1 MGIYTPLQK
10 CDRWGN
16 LNQLFSLRPAFF
28 GPRPAFSAK
37 FLDKNLA
44 PTGR

>member
-28 GPRPAFSAK
+28 GPRPAFFGQISGQK
-37 FLDKNLA
+37 SG
-44 PTGR
+44 PY